1 MTIVLGE
8 ITLPEDLEWTDEFD
22 WCPVEDSIDT
32 ALSGSLV
39 IHSGTRPKGR
49 PITLAGSDDSAAPIT
64 REDLEKIKALA
75 DVPQSGLVLDYH
87 GRSFN
92 VRFRYSEKPYS
103 AKPVLYNYESRE
115 NGGLYT
121 VTIRLMEI

>member
-1 MTIVLGE
+1 MTIKLGI
-8 ITLPEDLEWTDEFD
+8 ITLPDDLEWTDEFE

-49 PITLAGSDDSAAPIT
+49 PITLSGSDDAAAWIS
-64 REDLEKIKALA
+64 RAVLEQVKALA

-103 AKPVLYNYESRE
+103 ARSVFYNYESRE
-115 NGGLYT
+115 NGGPYT
-121 VTIRLMEI
+121 VTIRLMEV

>member
-1 MTIVLGE
+1 MAITLGT
-8 ITLPEDLEWTDEFD
+8 ITLPDDLEWTDEFD

-32 ALSGSLV
+32 ALSGSIV
-39 IHSGTRPKGR
+39 IQTGTRPKGR
-49 PITLAGSDDSAAPIT
+49 PITLAGSDDSSAPIT

-75 DVPQSGLVLDYH
+75 DVPPSSLTLDYH
-87 GRSFN
+87 GRIFN

-103 AKPVLYNYESRE
+103 AKPVLYNYASRE
-115 NGGLYT
+115 SDGLYI